1 MRVSK
6 IAPPAP
12 RIESDRI
19 VAVPPTIGPQ
29 DTNEAKPPSYKNR
42 ANFREEEFTRILE
55 QHGKYVVW
63 RKAILCPCLN
73 EVTGQGALTC
83 THCDGSGFIYTDP
96 SRIRAHMASF
106 DSKTGIYEKFG
117 MWQEGGCMAT
127 VLPKYR
133 LGYRDSIEM
142 EDSLMT
148 FCELL
153 KKGNRRG
160 IRGKLPA
167 GKDSARYRIVNLT
180 SLCFV
185 DDSGAIVNLENKVHF
200 QIDKNGW
207 IEWLSQ
213 GNKLVKDGAVLSA
226 LYDFHPVFL
235 VISHPHATRD
245 DVSGRKTGE
254 DRVISLPIQVAMKLD
269 FLVDVNNPVSPV
281 TG

>member
-1 MRVSK
+1 MSK

-12 RIESDRI
+12 RIESDRT
-19 VAVPPTIGPQ
+19 VLVPPTIGSQ
-29 DTNEAKPPSYKNR
+29 DTNEAKPPIYKTR
-42 ANFREEEFTRILE
+42 ANFREEEFVRVLE
-55 QHGKYVVW
+55 QHGKYVMW

-73 EVTGQGALTC
+73 ETTGQGVLTC
-83 THCDGSGFIYTDP
+83 AHCDGSGFVYTDP
-96 SRIRAHMASF
+96 TRIRAHMASF

-133 LGYRDSIEM
+133 LGYRDSLEM
-142 EDSLMT
+142 EDALMSY
-148 FCELL
+148 CELL

-160 IRGKLPA
+160 IRSKLPV
-167 GKDSARYRIVNLT
+167 GKDSARYRIVNL
-180 SLCFV
+180 
-185 DDSGAIVNLENKVHF
+185 EPKVHY
-200 QIDKNGW
+200 QIDANGW

-213 GNKLVKDGAVLSA
+213 GNKLVEDGTVLSA

-245 DVSGRKTGE
+245 DVSGRKTVQNK
-254 DRVISLPIQVAMKLD
+254 VISLPIQAAMKLD
-269 FLVDVNNPVSPV
+269 FLVDVNAAAPV